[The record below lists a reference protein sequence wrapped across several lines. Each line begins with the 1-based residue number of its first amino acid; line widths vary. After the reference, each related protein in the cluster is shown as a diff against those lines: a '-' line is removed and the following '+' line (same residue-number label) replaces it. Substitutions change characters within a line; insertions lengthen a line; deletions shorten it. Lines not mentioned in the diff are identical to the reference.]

1 MYNFCFQTLYLTLY
15 INWKFKI
22 WMVNLW
28 DFSTRAREIRI
39 LFKFHCSRDI
49 CQPLCILPCNKK
61 PTILKKTEVINNIY
75 TCKTCI
81 LISRCQKTK
90 PRTCITGGS
99 FPPHL
104 APFLTISCYPITF
117 PRYSTIYAT
126 FVFTVYTIYTMRTGC
141 KMNDGHFLRLS
152 T

>member
-81 LISRCQKTK
+81 LISRCQKRNLVLVSQVDPFHPTWH
-90 PRTCITGGS
+90 PFSQSPVTLS
-99 FPPHL
+99 HFPGTPQFMLHL
-104 APFLTISCYPITF
+104 TSQFIP
-117 PRYSTIYAT
+117 
-126 FVFTVYTIYTMRTGC
+126 YTP
-141 KMNDGHFLRLS
+141 
-152 T
+152 

>member
-1 MYNFCFQTLYLTLY
+1 MYNFCFQTIYLTLY

-49 CQPLCILPCNKK
+49 CQPLCILPCNKN

-81 LISRCQKTK
+81 LISRCQKNETSYLYH
-90 PRTCITGGS
+90 RWI
-99 FPPHL
+99 
-104 APFLTISCYPITF
+104 
-117 PRYSTIYAT
+117 
-126 FVFTVYTIYTMRTGC
+126 
-141 KMNDGHFLRLS
+141 LS
-152 T
+152 TPLGTLSHNLLLPYHISPVLHNLCYICLHSLYHIHHEDRL

>member
-1 MYNFCFQTLYLTLY
+1 MNYKNYLFLSELYVNMYIFCFQTLYLTLY

-99 FPPHL
+99 FSLVLHNL
-104 APFLTISCYPITF
+104 CYICLHSL
-117 PRYSTIYAT
+117 YHIHHE
-126 FVFTVYTIYTMRTGC
+126 
-141 KMNDGHFLRLS
+141 DRL
-152 T
+152 

>member
-81 LISRCQKTK
+81 LISRCQKNETSYLYH
-90 PRTCITGGS
+90 RWI
-99 FPPHL
+99 
-104 APFLTISCYPITF
+104 
-117 PRYSTIYAT
+117 
-126 FVFTVYTIYTMRTGC
+126 
-141 KMNDGHFLRLS
+141 LS
-152 T
+152 TPLGTLSHTFLLPYHISPVLHSLCYIFAHSLYHILHEDRL